1 MHAGALRRLFDTLLT
16 RCSPEQGSPNDG
28 RKNRRGE
35 HDDLGGREVRGAW
48 KRLPGDKE
56 RHREA
61 DASEGSRPGQL
72 PPRVLCRLD
81 GYARAHGRSSRE
93 EDSERLSYGEAS
105 DDRGH
110 EPAMPN
116 KDARIDRHARIR
128 KCEDREDSVA
138 RPRAGVP
145 QQPVGWRFKS
155 VVDCVERV
163 QRRGGGAV
171 PENLTLVPGLGGD
184 DGAGLRY

>member
-1 MHAGALRRLFDTLLT
+1 MILAFGALRRLFDKLLA
-16 RCSPEQGSPNDG
+16 RSSPEQGSPDDG

-35 HDDLGGREVRGAW
+35 HGDLGSREVSGAW
-48 KRLPGDKE
+48 KRLPGDEE

-72 PPRVLCRLD
+72 PPRVLRRLD
-81 GYARAHGRSSRE
+81 GYACAHGRGGRE
-93 EDSERLSYGEAS
+93 EDAERLSYGEAS

-116 KDARIDRHARIR
+116 EDARIDRHARISQ
-128 KCEDREDSVA
+128 CEDRKDSVA

-145 QQPVGWRFKS
+145 
-155 VVDCVERV
+155 
-163 QRRGGGAV
+163 
-171 PENLTLVPGLGGD
+171 
-184 DGAGLRY
+184 